1 MKRLLFILLL
11 TIPFVGFGQTEYTII
26 KSLEKKHLDIIDE
39 VEKIDKW
46 INFSDHNVS
55 KKGKYNYYINKK
67 SNDTTLTSIE
77 LECDKSDFYIYYNVS
92 IHFNSQLK
100 YDYSNSFIIKYD
112 YSMGKGDSGD
122 GKIETI
128 GINKRLLRTQH
139 TFGTG
144 GEHVQVYVD
153 GKEIFKEFRR
163 FKIKW

>member
-46 INFSDHNVS
+46 INFSVHNVS

-100 YDYSNSFIIKYD
+100 KYQ
-112 YSMGKGDSGD
+112 
-122 GKIETI
+122 
-128 GINKRLLRTQH
+128 NPKR
-139 TFGTG
+139 
-144 GEHVQVYVD
+144 
-153 GKEIFKEFRR
+153 K
-163 FKIKW
+163 